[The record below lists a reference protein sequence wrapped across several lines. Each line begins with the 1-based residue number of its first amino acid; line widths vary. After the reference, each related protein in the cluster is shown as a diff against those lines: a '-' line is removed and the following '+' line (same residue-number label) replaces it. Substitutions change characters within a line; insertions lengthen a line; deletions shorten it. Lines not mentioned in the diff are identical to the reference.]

1 MDTSTKAIGK
11 LVKFTRDFK
20 DLGINPPVWITLKNC
35 LSEVTEWID
44 PNTVRLALDVE
55 EWEIYADPQV
65 TRVFRNIFENAGI
78 HGKTVT
84 DIFVECTKDERGLSV
99 IIGDNGIGIPYELKQ
114 EIFEPGMM
122 RNRGLGLFL
131 AKEIL
136 SITGLT
142 IEENGV
148 PGKGA
153 RFVIQ
158 VPLECFR
165 MHQIHPDGKKN
176 HPAVPE
182 AAP

>member
-11 LVKFTRDFK
+11 LVRFTRDYK
-20 DLGINPPVWITLKNC
+20 DLGINPPRWIALKDC
-35 LSEVTEWID
+35 LNEVTEWID
-44 PNTVRLALDVE
+44 PNTVRLALDVG

-65 TRVFRNIFENAGI
+65 TRVFKNIFENARI
-78 HGKTVT
+78 HGKHVT
-84 DIFVECTKDERGLSV
+84 EIGVECKKNNRELDV
-99 IIGDNGIGIPYELKQ
+99 IIQDNGTGIPEELKK

-136 SITGLT
+136 SITGLA
-142 IEENGV
+142 IEETGV

-153 RFVIQ
+153 RFEIH

-165 MHQIHPDGKKN
+165 VHQVQLNEKKN
-176 HPAVPE
+176 HSSGSE

>member
-11 LVKFTRDFK
+11 LVKFTRDYK
-20 DLGINPPVWITLKNC
+20 DLGINPPRWFTLKTC
-35 LSEVTEWID
+35 MHEVTEWID
-44 PNTVRLALDVE
+44 LNSVRLTTDVG

-65 TRVFRNIFENAGI
+65 SRVFKNIFENTRI
-78 HGKTVT
+78 HGKNVT
-84 DIFVECTKDERGLSV
+84 EIFVECTKNDQGLDV
-99 IIGDNGIGIPYELKQ
+99 IIRDNGVGIPYEVKK

-122 RNRGLGLFL
+122 QNRGLGLFL

-142 IEENGV
+142 IDENGV

-153 RFVIQ
+153 RFVIH
-158 VPLECFR
+158 VPLEGFR
-165 MHQIHPDGKKN
+165 VHQTSAGEKPKRTSG
-176 HPAVPE
+176 PE